1 MIFEIFKWITPII
14 LFFLGYLVNE
24 LIRWRNRIKE
34 LKLLRSFLLTQLQQL
49 YQNVKDQIDLNVI
62 CIKRLKDFDKKDLR
76 LGRISG
82 NQINRIKQ
90 IPFKDI
96 FVILV
101 QKPLKKKKKGKD
113 YLLERFNKL
122 HKILDYYDTAISS
135 LYSNND
141 NIIKNLNNILEKW
154 NQSHSQTTNYKNT
167 LVSIN
172 KSNGIDYGM
181 DKFVTGYNDII
192 FEFGEKYGNN
202 VQNIEIGYQ
211 ELVLPLFEHSKKFSN
226 DKRAAYL
233 MQILQVSRRAYLE
246 TKSQHNLSRQGLIET
261 TRHLIKFNIEF
272 KNIIEEIEN
281 EA

>member
-14 LFFLGYLVNE
+14 LFSLGYLVNE

>member
-172 KSNGIDYGM
+172 KSTGIDYGM